1 MQIETDRLRLRA
13 WAADD
18 LHALTRL
25 NADPEVNRWLG
36 GPAIADRSAEALN
49 RMRTHVRGAGWGVAA
64 VCDKAGALL
73 GLAGFQPVHSCLP
86 AAPAVEAVWRL
97 QRSAW
102 GQGYIAEAMAALLGH
117 AAPPD
122 SSAVVCLI
130 ARCNLRSTATAIRL
144 GFTPDPTADFDHP
157 LLDQDDPLRAHRVFT
172 RRDVGRR

>member
-25 NADPEVNRWLG
+25 NADPEVNCWLG
-36 GPAIADRSAEALN
+36 GPVIAERSAEALN
-49 RMRTHVRGAGWGVAA
+49 RMRAHVQAAGWGVAA
-64 VCDKAGALL
+64 VCDKAGVLL
-73 GLAGFQPVHSCLP
+73 GLAGFQPVHPRLP
-86 AAPAVEAVWRL
+86 VAPAVEAVWRL

-102 GQGYIAEAMAALLGH
+102 GQGYIAEAMAALLAH

-122 SSAVVCLI
+122 RSAIVCLV
-130 ARCNLRSTATAIRL
+130 AQCNLRSAATAIRL

-172 RRDVGRR
+172 RGDFDRR